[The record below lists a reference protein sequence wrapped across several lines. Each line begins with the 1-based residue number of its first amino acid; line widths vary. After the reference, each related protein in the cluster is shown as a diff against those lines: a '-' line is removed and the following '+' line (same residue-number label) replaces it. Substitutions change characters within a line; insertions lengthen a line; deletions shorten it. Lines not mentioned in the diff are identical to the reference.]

1 MAKGAVKYYPVVE
14 IRKTLDI
21 ADLYCGTASNFFELN
36 KATNI
41 SYALRKLAP
50 FVPKL
55 LYENKGRCVP
65 QASRG
70 HANLVTRPEPIMCA
84 GLLQDAARWLR
95 EDVLCALPK
104 EEQAI
109 RQRAERLEIIAAYL
123 PETIDPLHWPLVQQA
138 PNPNGEIRVS
148 NLSGLL

>member
-1 MAKGAVKYYPVVE
+1 MSKVAVKYYPVVE

-21 ADLYCGTASNFFELN
+21 TYLYCGTAPNFFKLN

-70 HANLVTRPEPIMCA
+70 HDNLVTRQEQIRCA

-95 EDVLCALPK
+95 EDVLFALPK

-109 RQRAERLEIIAAYL
+109 RHLAEQLDIIAAYL
-123 PETIDPLHWPLVQQA
+123 PVTIDPLHWPLVQQA